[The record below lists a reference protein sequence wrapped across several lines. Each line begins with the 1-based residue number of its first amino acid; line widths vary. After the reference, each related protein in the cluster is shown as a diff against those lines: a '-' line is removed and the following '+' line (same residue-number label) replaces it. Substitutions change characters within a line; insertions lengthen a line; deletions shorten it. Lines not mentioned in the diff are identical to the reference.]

1 MRITLKKCLITGIAL
16 LCLLFFFLAF
26 VTTITVNYGPLL
38 GLTVKSS
45 ILGLQSGKPFN
56 PVYVYS
62 IPVIAKDADSQTI
75 QSVLDITN
83 GTVGAMGTMM
93 MVILIIDALAV
104 VGSFF
109 MPTPKGARGLTI
121 PFLAITIIPAFV
133 ALAVVTALTNL
144 KLNDFEFAKSNP
156 SLQIIFL
163 VVALVMFL
171 ALCIVPGV
179 VKEKV
184 FVGKKE
190 EK

>member
-26 VTTITVNYGPLL
+26 VTTVTVNYGPAL

-62 IPVIAKDADSQTI
+62 IPAIAKEADGQTV
-75 QSVLDITN
+75 QTVLDITN

-93 MVILIIDALAV
+93 MILLIIDALAI

-121 PFLAITIIPAFV
+121 PFLAITMIPAFV
-133 ALAVVTALTNL
+133 AVGVVTALTNL
-144 KLNDFEFAKSNP
+144 SLNKFVFAKADTG
-156 SLQIIFL
+156 LQIIF
-163 VVALVMFL
+163 VIIAVVMFL

-190 EK
+190 DK